1 MGLSRLMLKGMGLTE
16 EQVTPIV
23 EAHFEMTLSE
33 EMLKGMGLTKEQIS
47 SILEAHSETI
57 TGLKKERD
65 GYKMELERVK
75 RALESANET
84 KKELE
89 TLKSGDWE
97 AKYNEEHESFER
109 YKKDVETKAKVA
121 KTKELY
127 VKLLKDTGVGEQFID
142 SIIGVTDL
150 AGMTISEN
158 GDLENKDNL
167 VNDAKERWSG
177 FIVQDKV
184 KGAEVQTPPDS
195 GIDMTKEAFFK
206 LPLNEQMGF
215 ANSHPAE
222 AKEFFK

>member
-1 MGLSRLMLKGMGLTE
+1 MALTRSMLTGMGLTE
-16 EQVTPIV
+16 EQVNAI
-23 EAHFEMTLSE
+23 
-33 EMLKGMGLTKEQIS
+33 I
-47 SILEAHSETI
+47 EAHSETVNA
-57 TGLKKERD
+57 LKEQRDNYKSASERAD
-65 GYKMELERVK
+65 DLQ
-75 RALESANET
+75 
-84 KKELE
+84 KELE
-89 TLKSGDWE
+89 TLKSGDWQT
-97 AKYNEEHESFER
+97 KYNEVNKSFER

-215 ANSHPAE
+215 ANSHPNE